1 MSHVSTFLLTWSI
14 EKTASQNMGSFKTI
28 PCLRSDST
36 AEVVFQGTFSQPR
49 GWHFTQGSI
58 NMNLGSS
65 ILHHFL
71 REEIKKNE
79 NDRMNL
85 FCHECRKFIEG
96 FEDGNVW
103 NIILGWPYLVVG
115 FQQASGNSWRSTHPT
130 LIPICPLNS
139 IKKSFDF
146 PPYLHKRRKTFMSC
160 PT

>member
-103 NIILGWPYLVVG
+103 NIILGWPYL
-115 FQQASGNSWRSTHPT
+115 SCWLSTGLRQLMEKHPSHIDT
-130 LIPICPLNS
+130 NLPS
-139 IKKSFDF
+139 EFYQKEF
-146 PPYLHKRRKTFMSC
+146 
-160 PT
+160 